1 MATITIYIDTQT
13 MTEAE
18 LLSDESESIQEDND
32 NDQ

>member
-32 NDQ
+32 NEQ

>member
-18 LLSDESESIQEDND
+18 LLSDKSESIQEDND